1 MISLT
6 NRLSNK
12 VTLITGAGAG
22 IGRASALRFAAEG
35 AVVIAVDRDTV
46 AAEETAQMV
55 RAAGGKAEAEVADV
69 ADPRA
74 VALLFGSVTA
84 RHQRLDALFNNAG
97 IVLGGTAED
106 TSLEE
111 WEQSLRVNLTSM
123 YLCCQQAIPVMRRQG
138 GGVILNTASVAGLV
152 GVKNRLAY
160 SASKAGVVGLT
171 KSIALDYIGDGIR
184 CNCLCPGTVDS
195 PSWRRR
201 VAASP
206 DPEAAMRDMIA
217 RQPMGRVGTAE
228 EIAALAAYLV
238 SDEATYTT
246 GTAVFVDGGLSL

>member
-1 MISLT
+1 MADLT
-6 NRLSNK
+6 RRLVNK

-22 IGRASALRFAAEG
+22 IGRASAVRFAAEG
-35 AVVIAVDRDTV
+35 AVVIAVDRETA
-46 AAEETAQMV
+46 AAEETAQMI
-55 RAAGGKAEAEVADV
+55 RAAGGRAEAEVADV
-69 ADPRA
+69 ADPRS

-84 RHQRLDALFNNAG
+84 RHPRLDALFNNAG

-106 TSLEE
+106 TSLED
-111 WEQSLRVNLTSM
+111 WELTLRVNLTSM
-123 YLCCQQAIPVMRRQG
+123 LLCCQQAIPVMKRQG

-171 KSIALDYIGDGIR
+171 RSIAIDYIAEGIR

-201 VAASP
+201 VAQSP
-206 DPEAAMRDMIA
+206 DPEAALQDMIA
-217 RQPMGRVGTAE
+217 RQPMGRVGTPE

-238 SDEATYTT
+238 SDEAAYTT
-246 GTAVFVDGGLSL
+246 GTPVFIDGGLSL

>member
-1 MISLT
+1 MNLT
-6 NRLSNK
+6 ARLQNK
-12 VTLITGAGAG
+12 TILITGAGAG
-22 IGRASALRFAAEG
+22 IGRASTLRMAAEG
-35 AVVIAVDRDTV
+35 AIVIAVDRDS
-46 AAEETAQMV
+46 AAAAETAQMI
-55 RAAGGKAEAEVADV
+55 RAAGGRGEAEVADV
-69 ADPRA
+69 ADERA
-74 VALLFGSVTA
+74 VALLFGVVMA
-84 RHQRLDALFNNAG
+84 RHPKLDALFNNAG

-106 TSLEE
+106 TSLAD
-111 WEQSLRVNLTSM
+111 WEQTLRVNLTSM
-123 YLCCQQAIPVMRRQG
+123 FLCCREAIPVMKRQG

-171 KSIALDYIGDGIR
+171 KSIAMEYIEDGIR

-201 VAASP
+201 VAESP
-206 DPEAAMRDMIA
+206 DPEGALRAMIA

-238 SDEATYTT
+238 SDESAYTT
-246 GTAVFVDGGLSL
+246 GTAVFIDGGLSL

>member
-1 MISLT
+1 MTLSHRLT
-6 NRLSNK
+6 KK
-12 VTLITGAGAG
+12 VILITGAGAG
-22 IGRASALRFAAEG
+22 IGRAAALRFAVEG
-35 AVVIAVDRDTV
+35 ATVIAVDWDAA
-46 AAEETAQMV
+46 AAEETAGMV
-55 RAAGGKAEAEVADV
+55 RSAGGRAEAEAADV
-69 ADPRA
+69 AEPTA
-74 VALLFGSVTA
+74 VRLLFGTTAA
-84 RHQRLDALFNNAG
+84 RHARLDGLFNNAG

-106 TSLEE
+106 TSLED
-111 WEQSLRVNLTSM
+111 WERSLRVNLTSM
-123 YLCCQQAIPVMRRQG
+123 YLCCREAIPIMKQQG

-171 KSIALDYIGDGIR
+171 KSIAMDYVADGIR

-206 DPEAAMRDMIA
+206 DPEAALQDMIA
-217 RQPMGRVGTAE
+217 RQPMGRVGTPD

-238 SDEATYTT
+238 SDEAAYTT
-246 GTAVFVDGGLSL
+246 GTAVFIDGGLSL

>member
-1 MISLT
+1 MNLT
-6 NRLSNK
+6 RRLQSK
-12 VTLITGAGAG
+12 TILITGAGAG
-22 IGRASALRFAAEG
+22 IGRASALRMAAEG
-35 AVVIAVDRDTV
+35 AVVIAVDREAA

-55 RAAGGKAEAEVADV
+55 RAAGGRAEPDVADV
-69 ADPRA
+69 AEERA
-74 VALLFGSVTA
+74 VALLFGTVTA
-84 RHQRLDALFNNAG
+84 RHPRLDVLFNNAG

-106 TSLEE
+106 TSVED
-111 WEQSLRVNLTSM
+111 WERTLHVNLTSM
-123 YLCCQQAIPVMRRQG
+123 FLCCREAVPVMKRQR

-171 KSIALDYIGDGIR
+171 KSIAMDYIGAGIR

-201 VAASP
+201 VAESP
-206 DPEAAMRDMIA
+206 DPEAALRDMIA

-228 EIAALAAYLV
+228 EIAALAAYMV
-238 SDEATYTT
+238 SDESAYTT
-246 GTAVFVDGGLSL
+246 GTTVFIDGGFSL

>member
-1 MISLT
+1 MLDL
-6 NRLSNK
+6 NRRLLNK

-35 AVVIAVDRDTV
+35 AVVIAVDRDTA

-55 RAAGGKAEAEVADV
+55 RAAGGRAEAEVADV
-69 ADPRA
+69 ADPRS
-74 VALLFGSVTA
+74 VALLFGTVMA
-84 RHQRLDALFNNAG
+84 RQPRLDVLFNNAG
-97 IVLGGTAED
+97 IVLGGTVED

-111 WEQSLRVNLTSM
+111 WEQTLRVNLTSM
-123 YLCCQQAIPVMRRQG
+123 MLCCQQAVPVMKRQG

-171 KSIALDYIGDGIR
+171 KSIAMDFIADGIR

-201 VAASP
+201 VAQSADP
-206 DPEAAMRDMIA
+206 DVALRDMIA
-217 RQPMGRVGTAE
+217 RQPMGRVGTPD

-238 SDEATYTT
+238 SDEAAYTT
-246 GTAVFVDGGLSL
+246 GTTVFIDGGLSL

>member
-1 MISLT
+1 MLDL
-6 NRLSNK
+6 NRRLLNK

-22 IGRASALRFAAEG
+22 IGRASALRFAAER
-35 AVVIAVDRDTV
+35 AVVIAVDRDTA

-55 RAAGGKAEAEVADV
+55 RAAGGRAEAEVADV
-69 ADPRA
+69 ADPRS
-74 VALLFGSVTA
+74 VALLFGTVMA
-84 RHQRLDALFNNAG
+84 RQPRLDVLFNNAG
-97 IVLGGTAED
+97 IVLGGTVED

-111 WEQSLRVNLTSM
+111 WEQTLRVNLTSM
-123 YLCCQQAIPVMRRQG
+123 MLCCQQAVPVMKRQG

-171 KSIALDYIGDGIR
+171 KSIAMDFIADGIR

-201 VAASP
+201 VAQSADP
-206 DPEAAMRDMIA
+206 DVALRDMIA
-217 RQPMGRVGTAE
+217 RQPMGRVGTPD

-238 SDEATYTT
+238 SDEAAYTT
-246 GTAVFVDGGLSL
+246 GTTVFIDGGLSL

>member
-1 MISLT
+1 VAL
-6 NRLSNK
+6 
-12 VTLITGAGAG
+12 
-22 IGRASALRFAAEG
+22 SALATGVSNDVVTPPDKKSHPDHGRGRWNWPRGG
-35 AVVIAVDRDTV
+35 APLCRRRGDGHRRRLGRRGGRRD
-46 AAEETAQMV
+46 
-55 RAAGGKAEAEVADV
+55 GWDGADV
-69 ADPRA
+69 AEPTA
-74 VALLFGSVTA
+74 VRLLFGTTAA
-84 RHQRLDALFNNAG
+84 RHARLDGLFNNAG

-106 TSLEE
+106 TSLED
-111 WEQSLRVNLTSM
+111 WERSLRVNLTSM
-123 YLCCQQAIPVMRRQG
+123 YLCCREAIPIMKQQG

-171 KSIALDYIGDGIR
+171 KSIAMDYVADGIR

-206 DPEAAMRDMIA
+206 DPEAALQDMIA
-217 RQPMGRVGTAE
+217 RQPMGRVGTPD

-238 SDEATYTT
+238 SDEAAYTT
-246 GTAVFVDGGLSL
+246 GTAVFIDGGLSL

>member
-1 MISLT
+1 MLDL
-6 NRLSNK
+6 NRRLLNK

-35 AVVIAVDRDTV
+35 AVVIAVDRDTA

-55 RAAGGKAEAEVADV
+55 RAAGGRAEAEVADV
-69 ADPRA
+69 ADPRS
-74 VALLFGSVTA
+74 VALLFGTVMA
-84 RHQRLDALFNNAG
+84 RQPRLDVLFNNAG
-97 IVLGGTAED
+97 IVLGGTVED

-111 WEQSLRVNLTSM
+111 WEQTLRVNLTSM
-123 YLCCQQAIPVMRRQG
+123 MLCCQQAVPVMKRQG

-160 SASKAGVVGLT
+160 SASKAGVAGLT
-171 KSIALDYIGDGIR
+171 KSIAMDFIADGIR

-201 VAASP
+201 VAQSADP
-206 DPEAAMRDMIA
+206 DVALRDMIA
-217 RQPMGRVGTAE
+217 RQPMGRVGTPD

-238 SDEATYTT
+238 SDEAAYTT
-246 GTAVFVDGGLSL
+246 GTTVFIDGGLSL

>member
-1 MISLT
+1 MLDL
-6 NRLSNK
+6 NRRLLNK

-35 AVVIAVDRDTV
+35 AVVIAVDRDTA

-55 RAAGGKAEAEVADV
+55 RAAGGRAEAEVADV
-69 ADPRA
+69 ADPRS
-74 VALLFGSVTA
+74 VALLFGTVMA
-84 RHQRLDALFNNAG
+84 RHPRLDVLFNNAG
-97 IVLGGTAED
+97 IVLGGTVED

-111 WEQSLRVNLTSM
+111 WEQTLRVNLTSM
-123 YLCCQQAIPVMRRQG
+123 MLCCQQAVPVMKRQG

-171 KSIALDYIGDGIR
+171 KSIAMDFIADGIR

-201 VAASP
+201 VAQSADP
-206 DPEAAMRDMIA
+206 DVALRDMIA
-217 RQPMGRVGTAE
+217 RQPMGRVGTPD

-238 SDEATYTT
+238 SDEAAYTT
-246 GTAVFVDGGLSL
+246 GTTVFIDGGLSL